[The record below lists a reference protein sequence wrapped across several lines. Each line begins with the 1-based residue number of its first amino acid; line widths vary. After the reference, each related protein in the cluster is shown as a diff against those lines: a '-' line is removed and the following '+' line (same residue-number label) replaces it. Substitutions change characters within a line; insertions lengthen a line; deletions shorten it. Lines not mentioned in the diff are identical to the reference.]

1 MRECRIMLNSS
12 SLTVETESSL
22 IAERL
27 DVWHINLLV
36 FRIGEELVVI
46 KPLLGSLL
54 VVVS

>member
-1 MRECRIMLNSS
+1 MLNSS